1 MTFVQSLFLSLS
13 PAPNPQHTLEPRGK
27 LLIVPSVILGFS
39 YLPPMHLGKVSSLS
53 FASVTQFERALVF
66 ARTLAFHRL
75 ARAPQTGQSE
85 HLYDASLL
93 AQSIH

>member
-1 MTFVQSLFLSLS
+1 MTFVQSLFLSFF
-13 PAPNPQHTLEPRGK
+13 PPHPQHTLEPRGK

-39 YLPPMHLGKVSSLS
+39 YLPQMHLGKVPSLS